1 MLFIFKPSGATQACP
16 DLAVKI
22 EGLLQDHP
30 EAVVLKVKTDISDA
44 SLSFIHPLANV
55 EKGTAIVIAGHGCAN
70 TLLANLFSLWDRG
83 IIFKIKRLYFG
94 LSSYNAEATTQVIE
108 THFGRSIWED

>member
-22 EGLLQDHP
+22 EGLLQDNP

-44 SLSFIHPLANV
+44 SLPFLHPLSHL
-55 EKGTAIVIAGHGCAN
+55 EKGTEIVIAGHGCAN

-83 IIFKIKRLYFG
+83 IIFKIKRPYFG
-94 LSSYNAEATTQVIE
+94 LSSYKPETTAQVIE